1 MKNRPSSLWRQRG
14 LTLVELMVALVLGL
28 VVIGAVV
35 NLFLTNRQ
43 TYRTTENLARMQEN
57 LRFAF
62 ELMARDV
69 REAGATACG
78 ATNFAN
84 VLNGTP
90 SNWSWQGETL
100 IAYAPGATIPSP
112 APDNVAAGSPV
123 LSIAKGTDPANE
135 IHVTGHNP
143 ASATLTLSS
152 TTGLDVGDILF
163 LCEGPD
169 AAIFQATNVNSSS
182 LTVVHNDGSSKSPGN
197 CTKCLSTPVVCESG
211 HGAPKPKDCRNFTG
225 GTLLKFQHILWY
237 VGTND
242 RGGTSL
248 YRKVVNNDFDKNKN
262 APPVE
267 MVPDIDQ
274 LTLSFLSTGGTTYRP
289 IASVTAWQNVVAV
302 RIMVRSVSTDKV
314 GTDGQPLRRE
324 YPFTIALR
332 NRLN

>member
-1 MKNRPSSLWRQRG
+1 MKIPSHASRHQLG

-57 LRFAF
+57 LRIAY

-78 ATNFAN
+78 ATNIAN
-84 VLNGTP
+84 VLNGTSP
-90 SNWSWQGETL
+90 TWSWQGETL
-100 IAYAPGATIPSP
+100 IASAPGATLPSF

-123 LSIAKGTDPANE
+123 LSIAKGSDPTNE
-135 IHVTGHNP
+135 IHVTDHEP

-152 TTGLDVGDILF
+152 TTGLEKENILF
-163 LCEGPD
+163 VCEGPD

-182 LTVVHNDGSSKSPGN
+182 LKVVHDSGKNADPGN
-197 CTKCLSTPVVCESG
+197 CTKCLSTPVVCEGG

-225 GTLLKFQHILWY
+225 GTLLKFQRILWY

-248 YRKVVNNDFDKNKN
+248 YRKVVNNDLDKNKDKG
-262 APPVE
+262 VE

-274 LTLSFLSTGGTTYRP
+274 LTLSFLVKNDTTYRP

-302 RIMVRSVSTDKV
+302 RILVRSVSTDKI

>member
-1 MKNRPSSLWRQRG
+1 MKNRPSSPLRQRG

-90 SNWSWQGETL
+90 ATWSWQGESLT
-100 IAYAPGATIPSP
+100 AYAPGETLPSP
-112 APDNVAAGSPV
+112 APSNVAAGSPV
-123 LSIAKGTDPANE
+123 LSIVKGSDPSNE
-135 IHVTGHNP
+135 IHVTDHNP
-143 ASATLTLSS
+143 AAATLTLSS
-152 TTGLDVGDILF
+152 TTGLDKGDILF
-163 LCEGPD
+163 LCKGPD
-169 AAIFQATNVNSSS
+169 AAIFQATKVDSSS
-182 LTVVHNDGSSKSPGN
+182 LTVVHNDGNSIAPGN
-197 CTKCLSTPVVCESG
+197 CTKCLSTPVICGSG
-211 HGAPKPKDCRNFTG
+211 GAAPQPASCRNFTG
-225 GTLLKFQHILWY
+225 GTLLKFQHVLWY
-237 VGTND
+237 VGTNA

-248 YRKVVNNDFDKNKN
+248 YRKVGNDNT
-262 APPVE
+262 VE

-274 LTLSFLSTGGTTYRP
+274 LTLAFLSQGGTTYQP
-289 IASVTAWQNVVAV
+289 IASVTDWTQVRAV
-302 RIMVRSVSTDKV
+302 RIVVRSVSTDKV
-314 GTDGQPLRRE
+314 GTDDQPLRRE

-332 NRLN
+332 NRLS

>member
-1 MKNRPSSLWRQRG
+1 MKIPFHSFRRQRG
-14 LTLVELMVALVLGL
+14 LTLIELMVALVLGL

-57 LRFAF
+57 LRIAY

-90 SNWSWQGETL
+90 ATWSWQGESLT
-100 IAYAPGATIPSP
+100 AYAPGETLPSS
-112 APDNVAAGSPV
+112 APSKVAAGSPV
-123 LSIAKGTDPANE
+123 LSIVKGSDPSNE
-135 IHVTGHNP
+135 IHVTDHDP
-143 ASATLTLSS
+143 AAATLTLSS
-152 TTGLDVGDILF
+152 TTGLDVEDILF

-169 AAIFQATNVNSSS
+169 AAIFQATNVNRNSSSS
-182 LTVVHNDGSSKSPGN
+182 LTVVHNDGNSIAPGN
-197 CTKCLSTPVVCESG
+197 CTKCLSTPVICGSG
-211 HGAPKPKDCRNFTG
+211 GAAPQPASCRNFTG
-225 GTLLKFQHILWY
+225 GTLLKFQHVLWY
-237 VGTND
+237 VGTNP

-248 YRKVVNNDFDKNKN
+248 YRKVGNND
-262 APPVE
+262 PVE

-274 LTLSFLSTGGTTYRP
+274 LTLAFLSQGGTTYQP
-289 IASVTAWQNVVAV
+289 IASVTDWTQVRAV
-302 RIMVRSVSTDKV
+302 RIVVRSVSTDKV
-314 GTDGQPLRRE
+314 GTDGQPLHRE

-332 NRLN
+332 NRLS

>member
-1 MKNRPSSLWRQRG
+1 MKIPSHASQRQLG

-78 ATNFAN
+78 STTVAN
-84 VLNGTP
+84 VLKGTP
-90 SNWSWQGETL
+90 PSWSWEGESL
-100 IAYAPGATIPSP
+100 RAYEDCNAVPTFPPSNC
-112 APDNVAAGSPV
+112 ADGTPV
-123 LSIAKGTDPANE
+123 LAISRASNSAEEVRVTDHDPA
-135 IHVTGHNP
+135 
-143 ASATLTLSS
+143 AATLTLSS

-163 LCEGPD
+163 VCKGSQ
-169 AAIFQATNVNSSS
+169 AAIFQATDVNANN
-182 LTVVHNDGSSKSPGN
+182 LTVDHQAGQNTPGN
-197 CTKCLSTPVVCESG
+197 ETKCLDFPL
-211 HGAPKPKDCRNFTG
+211 KPNQCKTSFKG
-225 GTLLKFQHILWY
+225 GTLLKFQHLWY

-248 YRKVVNNDFDKNKN
+248 YRKVGND
-262 APPVE
+262 AAVE

-274 LTLSFLSTGGTTYRP
+274 LTLRFLVKNDTTYRP

-302 RIMVRSVSTDKV
+302 RIVVRSVSTDKV
-314 GTDGQPLRRE
+314 GTDGQPLHRE

-332 NRLN
+332 NRLD

>member
-1 MKNRPSSLWRQRG
+1 MKIPSPSSRRQLG

-57 LRFAF
+57 LRIAY

-78 ATNFAN
+78 STNIAN
-84 VLNGTP
+84 LLNGTP
-90 SNWSWQGETL
+90 SIWSWQGETL
-100 IAYAPGATIPSP
+100 TAYAPGAILPSF
-112 APDNVAAGSPV
+112 ALDNVTAGSPV
-123 LSIAKGTDPANE
+123 LSVVKGSDPANE
-135 IHVTGHNP
+135 IRVIKHDQRDAP
-143 ASATLTLSS
+143 LTLSS
-152 TTGLDVGDILF
+152 IANLQRGDILF
-163 LCEGPD
+163 VCKTPY
-169 AAIFQATNVNSSS
+169 AAIFQATDVDANSR
-182 LTVVHNDGSSKSPGN
+182 TVSHATSGDVTPGN
-197 CTKCLSTPVVCESG
+197 CVGYFPPASTASCNPRSPDEYIS
-211 HGAPKPKDCRNFTG
+211 FTD
-225 GTLLKFQHILWY
+225 GTLVKFQRILWY
-237 VGTND
+237 VGTNV

-248 YRKVVNNDFDKNKN
+248 YRKVGNEK
-262 APPVE
+262 PVE

-274 LTLSFLSTGGTTYRP
+274 LTLSFLYTDINGSRYLP
-289 IASVTAWQNVVAV
+289 LDNVPDWTKVQAV
-302 RIMVRSVSTDKV
+302 RILVRSVSMDKI

>member
-1 MKNRPSSLWRQRG
+1 MKIPFHSFRRQRG
-14 LTLVELMVALVLGL
+14 LTLIELMVALVLGL

-57 LRFAF
+57 LRIAY

-90 SNWSWQGETL
+90 ATWSWQGESLT
-100 IAYAPGATIPSP
+100 AYAPGETLPSS
-112 APDNVAAGSPV
+112 APSKVAAGSPV
-123 LSIAKGTDPANE
+123 LSVVKGSDPANE
-135 IHVTGHNP
+135 IRVIKHDQRDAP
-143 ASATLTLSS
+143 LTLSS
-152 TTGLDVGDILF
+152 IANLQRGDILF
-163 LCEGPD
+163 VCKTPY
-169 AAIFQATNVNSSS
+169 AAIFQATDVDANSR
-182 LTVVHNDGSSKSPGN
+182 TVSHATSGDVTPGN
-197 CTKCLSTPVVCESG
+197 CVGYFPPASTASCNPRSPDEYIS
-211 HGAPKPKDCRNFTG
+211 FTD
-225 GTLLKFQHILWY
+225 GTLVKFQRILWY
-237 VGTND
+237 VGTNP

-248 YRKVVNNDFDKNKN
+248 YRKVGNEK
-262 APPVE
+262 PVE

-274 LTLSFLSTGGTTYRP
+274 LTLSFLYTDINGSRYLP
-289 IASVTAWQNVVAV
+289 LDNVPDWTKVQAV
-302 RIMVRSVSTDKV
+302 RILVRSVSMDKI

-332 NRLN
+332 NRLS

>member
-1 MKNRPSSLWRQRG
+1 MKNRPSSPLRQRG

-90 SNWSWQGETL
+90 ATWSWQGESLT
-100 IAYAPGATIPSP
+100 AYAPGETLPSP
-112 APDNVAAGSPV
+112 APSNVAAGSPV
-123 LSIAKGTDPANE
+123 LSIAKGSDPANE

-163 LCEGPD
+163 LCAGPD

-182 LTVVHNDGSSKSPGN
+182 LTVVHNDGSSISPGN
-197 CTKCLSTPVVCESG
+197 CTKCLSAPVICGSG
-211 HGAPKPKDCRNFTG
+211 SGAPQPASCRDFTG

-248 YRKVVNNDFDKNKN
+248 YRKIGND
-262 APPVE
+262 ATVE

-274 LTLSFLSTGGTTYRP
+274 LTLSFLSVGGTTYQP
-289 IASVTAWQNVVAV
+289 IASVADWKNVVAV
-302 RIMVRSVSTDKV
+302 RILVRSVSTDKI

-332 NRLN
+332 NRLS

>member
-1 MKNRPSSLWRQRG
+1 MKIPSHASRRQLG

-90 SNWSWQGETL
+90 ATWSWQGESLT
-100 IAYAPGATIPSP
+100 AYAPGETLPSP
-112 APDNVAAGSPV
+112 APSNVAAGSPV
-123 LSIAKGTDPANE
+123 LSIVKGSDPSNE
-135 IHVTGHNP
+135 IHVTDHNP
-143 ASATLTLSS
+143 AVATLTLSS

-182 LTVVHNDGSSKSPGN
+182 LTVVHNDGNSIAPGN
-197 CTKCLSTPVVCESG
+197 CTKCLSTPVICGSG
-211 HGAPKPKDCRNFTG
+211 GAAPQPASCRNFTG
-225 GTLLKFQHILWY
+225 GTLLKFQHVLWY
-237 VGTND
+237 VGTNK

-248 YRKVVNNDFDKNKN
+248 YRKVGNDNT
-262 APPVE
+262 VE

-274 LTLSFLSTGGTTYRP
+274 LTLAFLSQGGTTYQP
-289 IASVTAWQNVVAV
+289 IARVTDWTQVRAV
-302 RIMVRSVSTDKV
+302 RIVVRSVSTDKV
-314 GTDGQPLRRE
+314 GTDGQPLHRE

-332 NRLN
+332 NRLS

>member
-1 MKNRPSSLWRQRG
+1 MKIPSHASRRQLG

-90 SNWSWQGETL
+90 ATWSWQGESLT
-100 IAYAPGATIPSP
+100 AYAPGETLPSP
-112 APDNVAAGSPV
+112 APSNVAAGSPV
-123 LSIAKGTDPANE
+123 LSIVKGSDPSNE
-135 IHVTGHNP
+135 IHVTDHNP
-143 ASATLTLSS
+143 AAATLTLSS

-182 LTVVHNDGSSKSPGN
+182 LTVVHNDGNSIAPGN
-197 CTKCLSTPVVCESG
+197 CTKCLSTPVICGSG
-211 HGAPKPKDCRNFTG
+211 GAAPQPASCRNFTG
-225 GTLLKFQHILWY
+225 GTLLKFQHVLWY
-237 VGTND
+237 VGTNA

-248 YRKVVNNDFDKNKN
+248 YRKVGNDNT
-262 APPVE
+262 VE

-274 LTLSFLSTGGTTYRP
+274 LTLAFLSQGGTTYQP
-289 IASVTAWQNVVAV
+289 IASVTDWTQVRAV
-302 RIMVRSVSTDKV
+302 RIVVRSVSTDKV

-332 NRLN
+332 NRLS

>member
-1 MKNRPSSLWRQRG
+1 MSTSFPRRQLG

-28 VVIGAVV
+28 VVIGAVT

-78 ATNFAN
+78 STTVAN
-84 VLNGTP
+84 VLKGTP
-90 SNWSWQGETL
+90 PSWSWEGESL
-100 IAYAPGATIPSP
+100 RAYEDCNTVPTFSSP
-112 APDNVAAGSPV
+112 LPNCAAGTPV
-123 LSIAKGTDPANE
+123 LAISRASNSAEEVRVTDHDPE
-135 IHVTGHNP
+135 T
-143 ASATLTLSS
+143 SATMNISH
-152 TTGLDVGDILF
+152 VGTIKTDDILF
-163 LCEGPD
+163 VCKGSQ
-169 AAIFQATNVNSSS
+169 AAIFQATNVNAKS
-182 LTVVHNDGSSKSPGN
+182 LTVVHQAGQNTPGN
-197 CTKCLSTPVVCESG
+197 ETKCLDFPL
-211 HGAPKPKDCRNFTG
+211 KPNQCKTSFKG
-225 GTLLKFQHILWY
+225 GTLLRFERILWY
-237 VGTND
+237 VRTND

-248 YRKVVNNDFDKNKN
+248 YRKVNDDD
-262 APPVE
+262 AIE

-274 LTLSFLSTGGTTYRP
+274 LTLSFLVKNDTTYRP

-332 NRLN
+332 NRLS